1 MQSSEIKSSIPKLQ
15 TDGSNWVTYR
25 DRLVLALESLGLDIH
40 LTNDD
45 APKDYGAKGDIN
57 GLDAATHWKR
67 GESGTKQ
74 LIAAT
79 VPETVFSQIKSGTRA
94 KEMWEALKKLHEER
108 SRVTRVTLLRKFRN
122 LKCEEGGDV
131 RTHFEE
137 LAHMREQLAAMGKNI
152 DEDDYVDILLASL
165 PSSYQPSVSAI
176 NASTRLGKGTIKSD
190 DVIELMTDEYER
202 LAPENKKQPTQD
214 QAFTADPKRK
224 ECTNCK
230 RRGHVQED
238 CWAPGGGQEGQG
250 PQRGQGRGKERAAAA
265 HDSADIEAWAAMTEI
280 EWEGEG
286 DDQQAAA
293 AAASSARTSQGVES
307 ELYDSGAS
315 RHMSPFRHRFITY
328 HPIDSLPITAADK
341 RVFYAVG
348 MGDLQ
353 IEVPNGES
361 SSSVIL
367 KDVLH
372 APDMALTIVSIGRI
386 ARSGCAVI
394 FEDDVCRIKRGGK
407 IIGVVPA
414 SANGLYR
421 VDHLEMAGS
430 ATTDV
435 SLLSLHRRLGHISA
449 LAIRTLVRQGAVTG
463 INLTDDGRAISCESC
478 EYAKT
483 TRKVIRKEREEP
495 LADAFGDEIHS
506 DVWGP
511 SPTTTLGRRNYY
523 ITFTDDHTR
532 YTRLTLIRTKDEAL
546 DAYKAF
552 ASWAETQHGTRIKR
566 LRSDR
571 GGEYTGENFTRFLK
585 EQGTERR
592 LTTHD
597 TPQHNGVAES
607 LNRRLLER
615 VRAILHY
622 SSLPKSLWG
631 EAIHFAVWLKNRT
644 STRALGHS
652 TPYERLYGKKP
663 NLGGVPEWGQRVWVH
678 VATGSKLDWRAQE
691 AHWVGY
697 DSESTHAHRIFWPGK
712 NRISVERNVKF
723 APTTVRVAI
732 PLLPEGEQQT
742 ATSSSSQPADT
753 SPSTVSDATKVNP
766 TSVTPSKLPIRTGA
780 TTRSMARQTQ
790 SAPDSP
796 DSIAYA
802 NALNI
807 PGSPKAQQPQGEPN
821 GKFTSLFTLDKS
833 GADPPFH
840 SDLEIAAAATTA
852 IEDVNGDPKTV
863 REARSRSDW
872 PLWKEAM
879 DKEMATLDEAETW
892 HTIPRPQGKNIVGS
906 KWVFRVKRKADG
918 TVDKY
923 KARLVA
929 KGFTQIQGID
939 YFDTY
944 SPVAKL
950 ASLRTI
956 LALAARHDW
965 DVESFDFNGAYLNG
979 TLDDDEEIFMQE
991 PPGYETAQNGAAIK
1005 RLRKSLYGLK
1015 QAGRKWY
1022 DALCRILTDLGFH
1035 ASIADPGVF
1044 IARTSNHILI
1054 LAVHVDDCALTGSSS
1069 ELINA
1074 YKQKLNER
1082 YALTDLGPIHWLL
1095 GIKISRDR
1103 AARTISLSQTAYIE
1117 SIINRFNLTD
1127 AKSASTPMDPGVTL
1141 CKTDAPSSPAEAAHM
1156 KSVPYREAIGS
1167 LMYASVATRPDIT
1180 FAVSTLSQFLD
1191 NPGEAHWEAVKRVFR
1206 YLAGTKHLALTYGEE
1221 RHDLVGYTDA
1231 DGASQEHRRA
1241 ISGSAFLIDGGTISW
1256 SSRKQE
1262 LITLSTAEAEYVAAT
1277 HAAKEGIWLRRL
1289 LGEISP
1295 PIPKTTT
1302 LFCDNQAACK
1312 IATTDNFHARTK
1324 HIDIRYHFIRQTV
1337 EDGTFDIVYC
1347 PTDDMVA
1354 DALTKALPRWKVKGF
1369 ASALGLRAVLEG
1381 E

>member
-1 MQSSEIKSSIPKLQ
+1 MQNSEIKSSVPKLQ
-15 TDGSNWVTYR
+15 SDGANWVTYR
-25 DRLVLALESLGLDIH
+25 DRLILALESLGLDIH
-40 LTNDD
+40 LNNDK
-45 APKDYGAKGDIN
+45 APKEYSAKGEVG
-57 GLDAATHWKR
+57 GLDAATRWKR

-79 VPETVFSQIKSGTRA
+79 IPETIFSQIKGGTRA

-122 LKCEEGGDV
+122 LKCEEEGDV
-131 RTHFEE
+131 RTHFDE
-137 LAHMREQLAAMGKNI
+137 LAHMREQLAAMGKTI

-176 NASTRLGKGTIKSD
+176 NASTRLGNNTIKSD
-190 DVIELMTDEYER
+190 DVIQLMTDEYER
-202 LAPENKKQPTQD
+202 LTQDNKKAQPSQD
-214 QAFTADPKRK
+214 QAFTADSKRK

-238 CWAPGGGQEGQG
+238 CWAKGGGQEGGG
-250 PQRGQGRGKERAAAA
+250 PKRGQGRGKERAAAA
-265 HDSADIEAWAAMTEI
+265 DDSADIEAWAAITEI

-286 DDQQAAA
+286 EESQQAAA
-293 AAASSARTSQGVES
+293 AASGARTSKEVES

-328 HPIDSLPITAADK
+328 HPIDPRPITAADK

-361 SSSVIL
+361 SSSVTL

-386 ARSGCAVI
+386 TKSGCAVT
-394 FEDDVCRIKRGGK
+394 FEGDICRIKRGGK
-407 IIGVVPA
+407 TIGVVPA

-421 VDHLEMAGS
+421 VDHSEMAGS

-449 LAIRTLVRQGAVTG
+449 DAIRTLVRQGAVTG
-463 INLTDDGRAISCESC
+463 INLVDNGRTIDCESC

-483 TRKVIRKEREEP
+483 TRKAIRKEREDP
-495 LADAFGDEIHS
+495 LADSFGAEIHS

-511 SPTTTLGRRNYY
+511 SPTMSLGGRRYY
-523 ITFTDDHTR
+523 ITFTDDHSR
-532 YTRLTLIRTKDEAL
+532 FTRLTLLRTKDEAL
-546 DAYKAF
+546 DAYKTF
-552 ASWAETQHGTRIKR
+552 ASWAETQHNVRVKR

-571 GGEYTGENFTRFLK
+571 GGEYTGDNFTKFLN

-615 VRAILHY
+615 VRAILHH
-622 SSLPKSLWG
+622 SALPKSLWG

-644 STRALGHS
+644 STRAIGHS
-652 TPYERLYGKKP
+652 TPYERLYHSKP

-678 VATGSKLDWRAQE
+678 VTSGSKLDWRAQE
-691 AHWVGY
+691 GRWVGY
-697 DSESTHAHRIFWPGK
+697 DSESTHAHRIYWPGK
-712 NRISVERNVKF
+712 NRVSVERNIKF
-723 APTTVRVAI
+723 APTTVRFTI
-732 PLLPEGEQQT
+732 PFLPEGEQ
-742 ATSSSSQPADT
+742 TSSTSQSASQPADA
-753 SPSTVSDATKVNP
+753 SPSTASDATKVN
-766 TSVTPSKLPIRTGA
+766 TTPSKLPTPTPA
-780 TTRSMARQTQ
+780 HTTRSVTRLAQ
-790 SAPDSP
+790 SAPDST
-796 DSIAYA
+796 AFA

-807 PGSPKAQQPQGEPN
+807 PGSPKAEQPQGEPN
-821 GKFTSLFTLDKS
+821 GEFTSPSYLDKS
-833 GADPPFH
+833 GADPLFH
-840 SDLEIAAAATTA
+840 SDLELAAAATTA
-852 IEDVNGDPKTV
+852 LEDANGDPKTV
-863 REARSRSDW
+863 REARSRPDW
-872 PLWKEAM
+872 LLWKEAM
-879 DKEMATLDEAETW
+879 DREMATLDEAKTW
-892 HTIPRPQGKNIVGS
+892 HTIPRPHGKNIVGS

-918 TVDKY
+918 SIDKY

-944 SPVAKL
+944 SPVAKF

-965 DVESFDFNGAYLNG
+965 EVESFDFNGAYLNG
-979 TLDDDEEIFMQE
+979 TLDDNEEIFMQE
-991 PPGYETAQNGAAIK
+991 PPGYETAQDGGAVK
-1005 RLRKSLYGLK
+1005 RLQKSLYGLK

-1022 DALCRILTDLGFH
+1022 DALCRILTDLEFR
-1035 ASIADPGVF
+1035 ASKADPGVF
-1044 IARTSNHILI
+1044 IAHISKHILI

-1095 GIKISRDR
+1095 GIKIKRDR
-1103 AARTISLSQTAYIE
+1103 AARTISLSQKTYIE
-1117 SIINRFNLTD
+1117 SIISRFNLTD
-1127 AKSASTPMDPGVTL
+1127 AKTVSTPMDPGVIY
-1141 CKTDAPSSPAEAAHM
+1141 CKKDAPSSPAEAAHM

-1191 NPGEAHWEAVKRVFR
+1191 NPGEAHWDAVKRVFR
-1206 YLAGTKHLALTYGEE
+1206 YLAGTKEFALTFGTEH
-1221 RHDLVGYTDA
+1221 HDLVAYTDA
-1231 DGASQEHRRA
+1231 DGATQEHRKA

-1262 LITLSTAEAEYVAAT
+1262 IVTLSTAEAEYVAAT
-1277 HAAKEGIWLRRL
+1277 HAAKECIWLRRL
-1289 LGEISP
+1289 LDELSP
-1295 PIPKTTT
+1295 HIPTPTT

-1324 HIDIRYHFIRQTV
+1324 HIDIRYHFIRQTI
-1337 EDGTFDIVYC
+1337 EDGTLDIVYC
-1347 PTDDMVA
+1347 PTDEMVA

-1369 ASALGLRAVLEG
+1369 ASALGLRATLEG